1 MAAAPHPP
9 DDLVRVAALY
19 ATGFFGSGR
28 DERFDRVARVAQK
41 LLDAPISMVNMVDRE
56 EQWGKA
62 CIGLPTSDMPRG
74 ISFCQHTIL
83 EARPLVVEDTLLDPR
98 FADNPLV
105 TGAQGLRA
113 YVGHPVHDPGGHRI
127 GTLCVADRRPR
138 AWTEED
144 LATLHDLAAWVDLE
158 IGWATLREAAERE
171 QATETRLRAII
182 DSAAEGI
189 VTLDAEGRVLLANPA
204 ATDMLGHRAEDL
216 AGRVLHDVA
225 HHSRPDGSPY
235 PRAECPSHQTLA
247 HGEFHRFLEEV
258 YWRSDGTPLPVEL
271 SSTPLLDGD
280 RLTGAVVVFRD
291 ATERHELERMKT
303 DFISAVSHELRTP
316 LTSISGY
323 LEGVLAEDDG
333 TLNDVQRED
342 LEIVQR
348 NAALLE
354 ALVDDLLLLSR
365 MQAGRLEFARAAVPL
380 DELLAELVEDRPG
393 RVGAR
398 PAVRR
403 LAAPGAR
410 ERRRPAPASVLHEPA
425 LERAEVR
432 ARGNRGSRVRRAKER
447 RSGGRG
453 HRQRPGHP
461 RRRGRAAR
469 AAVLPRVDGEGRRRH
484 RAGADDHA
492 RDRRPACGG
501 PRRREPPGRGLDL
514 PRAAPGV
521 GGPRRL
527 TRRILEQ
534 WPPGA
539 RSSSPTTPTTSVA
552 SWSGSSSATATT

>member
-1 MAAAPHPP
+1 
-9 DDLVRVAALY
+9 
-19 ATGFFGSGR
+19 
-28 DERFDRVARVAQK
+28 
-41 LLDAPISMVNMVDRE
+41 
-56 EQWGKA
+56 
-62 CIGLPTSDMPRG
+62 
-74 ISFCQHTIL
+74 
-83 EARPLVVEDTLLDPR
+83 
-98 FADNPLV
+98 V

-333 TLNDVQRED
+333 PLNDVQRED

-380 DELLAELVEDRPG
+380 DELLAELVEDLAPVASARDLRFDVSLLPVRASGDVQRLRQCFTNLLSNALKFG
-393 RVGAR
+393 RAGT
-398 PAVRR
+398 AVRVSAGRKSGEAVVEVTDSGPGIPADEVER
-403 LAAPGAR
+403 LGQR
-410 ERRRPAPASVLHEPA
+410 FFRAST
-425 LERAEVR
+425 
-432 ARGNRGSRVRRAKER
+432 ARGVEGTGLGLTITREIVDRHAGALDVESRLGEGSTFRVR
-447 RSGGRG
+447 
-453 HRQRPGHP
+453 
-461 RRRGRAAR
+461 
-469 AAVLPRVDGEGRRRH
+469 LPVWEDH
-484 RAGADDHA
+484 GA
-492 RDRRPACGG
+492 
-501 PRRREPPGRGLDL
+501 
-514 PRAAPGV
+514 
-521 GGPRRL
+521 
-527 TRRILEQ
+527 
-534 WPPGA
+534 
-539 RSSSPTTPTTSVA
+539 
-552 SWSGSSSATATT
+552 